1 MANLPGQGELGG
13 GPVIFGLRRTV
24 AGLAAGAVAVTG
36 SAGLAA
42 CSPGGG
48 ARKAGPALV
57 VGVPGGSATPTSGPE
72 VITSAPDE
80 AKAPAGAGNGV
91 FVDGDA
97 FAGTGAEPP
106 ASPALAA
113 ADGRPWAA
121 PIPFATDE
129 AVPDGLVFVL
139 AAGSDARP
147 GEDLLHTRAD
157 SIHLLAVNPAT
168 GQGTLLGFPRDS
180 WVEIPGHGRGKLN
193 NALALGGP
201 DLLAATVR
209 RLTGLPVDYYVITGF
224 PGLTA
229 MVDELGGVDV
239 LVDRRMNDRN
249 SGARFQRGW
258 HHFTGAE
265 ALAFARDRTDV
276 ERGDLTRSE
285 HQGLLMLAGLAKM
298 RAEVADD
305 GGVGRW
311 LGVLHQHARFDVP
324 LSKLPALGALA
335 RRLDP
340 ARLKNVVAP
349 GRVGT
354 TAGQSVV
361 FLTTE
366 AARIFEDLRAD
377 AVLGSAEPDPSAST
391 TSTSGGAPTPPASSR
406 GPAST
411 APSPSSSTS
420 TPSST
425 APSATAPP
433 RTPFLTP
440 APSTSSSSST
450 SSTTSTTSTTNAS
463 SSPYPSRPS
472 STTTTN
478 PDNPGRH
485 RRGR

>member
-1 MANLPGQGELGG
+1 VANLRSQGGAG
-13 GPVIFGLRRTV
+13 RGTVIFGSRRILAGLTAAAAV
-24 AGLAAGAVAVTG
+24 CTGAAGLAG
-36 SAGLAA
+36 
-42 CSPGGG
+42 CSSGGG
-48 ARKAGPALV
+48 RPPRPALV
-57 VGVPGGSATPTSGPE
+57 VGVPDGAATATSGPH

-80 AKAPAGAGNGV
+80 GAAKPDSGV
-91 FVDGDA
+91 FVEGAA

-106 ASPALAA
+106 PSAVLAA
-113 ADGRPWAA
+113 PDGKPWAP
-121 PIPFATDE
+121 PIPFTTSE
-129 AVPDGLVFVL
+129 AVPDGLVFLLV
-139 AAGSDARP
+139 AGSDARP
-147 GEDLLHTRAD
+147 GEDLLHSRAD
-157 SIHLLAVNPAT
+157 SLHLLAVNPAT

-285 HQGLLMLAGLAKM
+285 HQGLLILSGLAKM

-311 LGVLHQHARFDVP
+311 LAVLTKYAKLDIP
-324 LSKLPALGALA
+324 LTRLPALAALA

-340 ARLKNVVAP
+340 ARLTNVVAP

-366 AARIFEDLRAD
+366 AARMFEDLRPD
-377 AVLGSAEPDPSAST
+377 AVLGAAAPDPSAST
-391 TSTSGGAPTPPASSR
+391 STTATTAPASPPASSR
-406 GPAST
+406 APAST
-411 APSPSSSTS
+411 TSTSSPEPSTTSSSSPSPGPPPLFGRSSSSTS
-420 TPSST
+420 TT
-425 APSATAPP
+425 ATTFPP
-433 RTPFLTP
+433 TT
-440 APSTSSSSST
+440 
-450 SSTTSTTSTTNAS
+450 TTSTTGPA
-463 SSPYPSRPS
+463 RPS
-472 STTTTN
+472 TSTTTN

>member
-1 MANLPGQGELGG
+1 MVFTGA
-13 GPVIFGLRRTV
+13 
-24 AGLAAGAVAVTG
+24 AGLAGCSSGG
-36 SAGLAA
+36 SHE
-42 CSPGGG
+42 P
-48 ARKAGPALV
+48 KPALV
-57 VGVPGGSATPTSGPE
+57 VGVPDGAATATSGPR

-80 AKAPAGAGNGV
+80 GPAKPDSGV
-91 FVDGDA
+91 FVDGSA
-97 FAGTGAEPP
+97 FAGTGTEPP
-106 ASPALAA
+106 PSATLAA
-113 ADGRPWAA
+113 PDGKPWAQ
-121 PIPFATDE
+121 PIPFTSNE

-139 AAGSDARP
+139 VAGSDARP

-157 SIHLLAVNPAT
+157 SLHLLCVNPAT

-209 RLTGLPVDYYVITGF
+209 RLTGLPVDYSVITGF

-229 MVDELGGVDV
+229 MVDDLGGVDV

-258 HHFTGAE
+258 HHFTGDE

-285 HQGLLMLAGLAKM
+285 HQGLLMLSGLAKL

-305 GGVGRW
+305 GGLGRW
-311 LGVLHQHARFDVP
+311 LGVLTKYARLDVP
-324 LSKLPALGALA
+324 LTRLPALAALA

-340 ARLKNVVAP
+340 AGLTNVVAP

-366 AARIFEDLRAD
+366 AARIFEDLRPD
-377 AVLGSAEPDPSAST
+377 AVIGSATPRPSASSST
-391 TSTSGGAPTPPASSR
+391 TATTAPASPPSTSRAS
-406 GPAST
+406 AST
-411 APSPSSSTS
+411 APTG
-420 TPSST
+420 
-425 APSATAPP
+425 
-433 RTPFLTP
+433 P
-440 APSTSSSSST
+440 AES
-450 SSTTSTTSTTNAS
+450 SSTTSS
-463 SSPYPSRPS
+463 SRPPAAPPLFGTSS
-472 STTTTN
+472 STTTTTWPPRTTTSSTDPATSTTSAPAN
-478 PDNPGRH
+478 PDNPGRRH
-485 RRGR
+485 RGR